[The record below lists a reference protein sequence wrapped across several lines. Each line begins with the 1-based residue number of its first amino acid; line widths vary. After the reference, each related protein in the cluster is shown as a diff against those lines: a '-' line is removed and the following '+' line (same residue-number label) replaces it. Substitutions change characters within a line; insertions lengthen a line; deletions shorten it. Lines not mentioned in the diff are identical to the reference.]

1 MESSQEVLRRTEDAP
16 VVHCA
21 GHNFHDIIMVQ
32 HTHSALG
39 VCYDTT
45 LIFLEYEI
53 VAMGRRSM
61 NVDVAVMR

>member
-1 MESSQEVLRRTEDAP
+1 MPD
-16 VVHCA
+16 
-21 GHNFHDIIMVQ
+21 
-32 HTHSALG
+32 
-39 VCYDTT
+39 CYDTT